1 MYNMNILCVLVFM
14 ILCHIIADYSLQGW
28 LASAKQEDWWK
39 KQEGYNDFYKNDYK
53 MALFMHS
60 LEWSIM
66 IHLPIIVFYN
76 FQVTI
81 VILISILGNCYLHYL
96 IDDLKGNLKVFNL
109 VIDQIFHMIQ
119 VILFWAIFCII
130 I

>member
-1 MYNMNILCVLVFM
+1 MNVLCVLIFM
-14 ILCHIIADYSLQGW
+14 ILCHIIDDFVLQGW
-28 LASAKQEDWWK
+28 LASAKQLSWWK

-66 IHLPIIVFYN
+66 INLPIIVFYN
-76 FQVTI
+76 FQVNI
-81 VILISILGNCYLHYL
+81 YILISLIGNCYLHYI
-96 IDDLKGNLKVFNL
+96 IDNLKANLKIFNL
-109 VIDQIFHMIQ
+109 VLDQIFHLIQ
-119 VILFWAIFCII
+119 IILFWFFLCIVI

>member
-1 MYNMNILCVLVFM
+1 MNVLCVLIFM
-14 ILCHIIADYSLQGW
+14 ILCHIIDDFVLQGW
-28 LASAKQEDWWK
+28 LASAKQSSWWK
-39 KQEGYNDFYKNDYK
+39 KQEGYNDLYKNDYK
-53 MALFMHS
+53 MALFIHS

-96 IDDLKGNLKVFNL
+96 IDDLKANLKVFNL
-109 VIDQIFHMIQ
+109 VIDQIFHIIQ
-119 VILFWAIFCII
+119 VILFWIIFCIVLI
-130 I
+130 

>member
-1 MYNMNILCVLVFM
+1 MNALCVLVFM

-28 LASAKQEDWWK
+28 LASAKQLDWWK
-39 KQEGYNDFYKNDYK
+39 KQEGYNNFYKNDYK

-81 VILISILGNCYLHYL
+81 GILISILGNCYLHYL
-96 IDDLKGNLKVFNL
+96 IDDLKANLKVFNL
-109 VIDQIFHMIQ
+109 VIDQIFHIIQ
-119 VILFWAIFCII
+119 VILFWIIFCIVLI
-130 I
+130 

>member
-1 MYNMNILCVLVFM
+1 MNVLCVLVFM

-81 VILISILGNCYLHYL
+81 IILISILGNCYLHYL
-96 IDDLKGNLKVFNL
+96 IDDLKANLKVFNL
-109 VIDQIFHMIQ
+109 VIDQIFHIIQ
-119 VILFWAIFCII
+119 VILFWIIFCIVLI
-130 I
+130 

>member
-1 MYNMNILCVLVFM
+1 MNALCVLIFM

-28 LASAKQEDWWK
+28 LASAKQLDWWK

-81 VILISILGNCYLHYL
+81 GILISILGNCYLHYFQKKAFL
-96 IDDLKGNLKVFNL
+96 FFIIKIVICVTNNSAKSCWALDVFTL
-109 VIDQIFHMIQ
+109 D
-119 VILFWAIFCII
+119 
-130 I
+130 

>member
-1 MYNMNILCVLVFM
+1 MNVLCVLVFM

-28 LASAKQEDWWK
+28 LASAKQKDWWK

-96 IDDLKGNLKVFNL
+96 IDDLKANLKVFNL
-109 VIDQIFHMIQ
+109 VIDQIFHIIQ
-119 VILFWAIFCII
+119 VILFWIIFCIVLI
-130 I
+130 

>member
-1 MYNMNILCVLVFM
+1 MNVSCVLIFM
-14 ILCHIIADYSLQGW
+14 ILCPIIDDFVLQGW
-28 LASAKQEDWWK
+28 LASAKQLDWWK
-39 KQEGYNDFYKNDYK
+39 KQEGYNNFYKNDYK

-66 IHLPIIVFYN
+66 IHLPNIVFYN

-96 IDDLKGNLKVFNL
+96 IDDLKANLKVFNL
-109 VIDQIFHMIQ
+109 VIDQIFHIIQ
-119 VILFWAIFCII
+119 VILFWAIFCIVLI
-130 I
+130 

>member
-1 MYNMNILCVLVFM
+1 
-14 ILCHIIADYSLQGW
+14 
-28 LASAKQEDWWK
+28 
-39 KQEGYNDFYKNDYK
+39 

-81 VILISILGNCYLHYL
+81 GILISILGNCYLHYL
-96 IDDLKGNLKVFNL
+96 IDDLKANLKVFNL
-109 VIDQIFHMIQ
+109 VIDQIFHIIQ
-119 VILFWAIFCII
+119 VILFWIIFCIVLI
-130 I
+130 

>member
-1 MYNMNILCVLVFM
+1 MNVLCVLIFM

-28 LASAKQEDWWK
+28 LASAKQLDWWK

-96 IDDLKGNLKVFNL
+96 IDDLKANLKVFNL
-109 VIDQIFHMIQ
+109 VIDQIFHIIQ
-119 VILFWAIFCII
+119 VILFWIIFCIVLI
-130 I
+130 

>member
-1 MYNMNILCVLVFM
+1 MNALCVLIFM
-14 ILCHIIADYSLQGW
+14 ILCHIIDDFVLQGW
-28 LASAKQEDWWK
+28 LASAKQENWWK
-39 KQEGYNDFYKNDYK
+39 KQEGYNDLYKNDYK
-53 MALFMHS
+53 MALFIHS

-96 IDDLKGNLKVFNL
+96 IDDLKANLKVFNL
-109 VIDQIFHMIQ
+109 IIDQIFHIIQ
-119 VILFWAIFCII
+119 VILFWAIFCIVPI
-130 I
+130 

>member
-1 MYNMNILCVLVFM
+1 MNVLCVLVFM

-39 KQEGYNDFYKNDYK
+39 KQEGYNDLYKNDYK
-53 MALFMHS
+53 MALFIHS

-96 IDDLKGNLKVFNL
+96 IDDLKANLKVFNL
-109 VIDQIFHMIQ
+109 VIDQIFHIIQ
-119 VILFWAIFCII
+119 VILFWIIFCIVLI
-130 I
+130 

>member
-1 MYNMNILCVLVFM
+1 MNVLCVLVFM

-28 LASAKQEDWWK
+28 LASAKQLDWWK

-96 IDDLKGNLKVFNL
+96 IDDLKANLKVFNL
-109 VIDQIFHMIQ
+109 IIDQIFHIIQ
-119 VILFWAIFCII
+119 VILFWAIFCIVLI
-130 I
+130 